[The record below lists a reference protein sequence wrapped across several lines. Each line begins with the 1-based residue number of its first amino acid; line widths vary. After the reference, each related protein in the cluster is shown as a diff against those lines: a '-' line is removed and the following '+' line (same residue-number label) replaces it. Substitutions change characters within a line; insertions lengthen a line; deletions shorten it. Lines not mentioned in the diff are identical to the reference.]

1 MLRSTYPHACLSH
14 FKSIHVDKSIGG
26 FRILARQYGNDG
38 QVLARAGLEGPPA
51 LPFGLGRAGL
61 EGPPALPFGL
71 GRVKIQCGLADA
83 IDRDVRHAA
92 VSRLGI
98 NIGQRTTPERKTR
111 SEEHT

>member
-51 LPFGLGRAGL
+51 LPFGLGR
-61 EGPPALPFGL
+61 
-71 GRVKIQCGLADA
+71 VKIQCGLADA

-98 NIGQRTTPERKTR
+98 NIGR
-111 SEEHT
+111 SEERRVGKECRSRWS